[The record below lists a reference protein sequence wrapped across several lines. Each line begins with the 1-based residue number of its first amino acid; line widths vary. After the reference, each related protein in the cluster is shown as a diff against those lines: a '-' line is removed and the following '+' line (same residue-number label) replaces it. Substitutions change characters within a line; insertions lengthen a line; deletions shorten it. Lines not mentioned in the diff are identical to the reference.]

1 MKEDKLNKFSVPLG
15 LLDYINPIF
24 YSITIITILI
34 NLYNKIGIPF
44 SIIML
49 IGAIISI
56 IFGFIIPTG
65 KVLVGLGIIEFK
77 MPVGIV
83 FTVNTGILLSGI
95 VLLKYVLNI
104 NIIILLI
111 ILLIISIL
119 LYLLYRKTKKFNT
132 IAVLTGAIGYLML
145 YVSLITLSI
154 KNSYITPII
163 LYGCAIILFL
173 ILCTIGIKSNLK
185 NPKVHWI
192 IEITNVICQF
202 LVALSTIIIFK

>member
-1 MKEDKLNKFSVPLG
+1 
-15 LLDYINPIF
+15 
-24 YSITIITILI
+24 
-34 NLYNKIGIPF
+34 
-44 SIIML
+44 
-49 IGAIISI
+49 
-56 IFGFIIPTG
+56 
-65 KVLVGLGIIEFK
+65 
-77 MPVGIV
+77 
-83 FTVNTGILLSGI
+83 
-95 VLLKYVLNI
+95 
-104 NIIILLI
+104 
-111 ILLIISIL
+111 
-119 LYLLYRKTKKFNT
+119 
-132 IAVLTGAIGYLML
+132 ML